1 MAIRGAFIAMAGFGY
16 GVVSVI
22 EIVRG
27 NWHPVS
33 LAIGP
38 ALFVIGGGLSFVTW
52 VGRTKRLSD
61 VKRPVE
67 MMADRFN
74 E

>member
-1 MAIRGAFIAMAGFGY
+1 MAIRGAFIAMAGLGF

-22 EIVRG
+22 EVVRG

-38 ALFVIGGGLSFVTW
+38 AFFIIGGALSFVTW
-52 VGRTKRLSD
+52 VGRTKAAVRREAAS
-61 VKRPVE
+61 R
-67 MMADRFN
+67 MMARRFN